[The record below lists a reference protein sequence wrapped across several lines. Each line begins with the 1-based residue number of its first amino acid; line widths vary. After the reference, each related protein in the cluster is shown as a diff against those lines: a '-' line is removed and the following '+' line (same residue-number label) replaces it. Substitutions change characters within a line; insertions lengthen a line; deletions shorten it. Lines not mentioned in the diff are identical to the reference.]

1 MRVRRWLLLV
11 LVAVV
16 ACAFPVLVASSWRP
30 EGDNTGGSVESLRDD
45 PANAVIWLA
54 IASVWLVVLVLLA
67 MAVRRQGRDRRSDAE
82 VWEDEW

>member
-1 MRVRRWLLLV
+1 MGVRRWLLLV

-16 ACAFPVLVASSWRP
+16 ASAFPLLVASSWRP
-30 EGDNTGGSVESLRDD
+30 EGDNTGGNVESLRDD

-54 IASVWLVVLVLLA
+54 IASAWVVVLALLV

-82 VWEDEW
+82 VWKDEW

>member
-16 ACAFPVLVASSWRP
+16 ACAFPLLVVSSWRP
-30 EGDNTGGSVESLRDD
+30 EGDNTGGNVESLRDD
-45 PANAVIWLA
+45 PSNAVFWLA
-54 IASVWLVVLVLLA
+54 IASPWLVVLVLLV
-67 MAVRRQGRDRRSDAE
+67 MDVRHQGQDRRSDAE